1 MKICNLIVK
10 HCFLLGFFSKLIN
23 IHVVVSS
30 RPALPRPTLAAEHFL
45 VIFWWPLLELQ
56 NGQPENAET
65 HKNKPFFDVF
75 RAGACNTKSIILVQ
89 KRVSLQWGCFF
100 RNPQGAKCGEKT
112 SFFAFHSGFFLKIC
126 RLIVKHGVLLVDF
139 QQNCENKVFLS
150 TAVRVQNTFS
160 CSAGVLFFEFVVQQK
175 QQLIAA

>member
-1 MKICNLIVK
+1 ML
-10 HCFLLGFFSKLIN
+10 
-23 IHVVVSS
+23 SS
-30 RPALPRPTLAAEHFL
+30 RPARPSLGPPWPL
-45 VIFWWPLLELQ
+45 SIFWAFFGGPCWSSKMVSRKTPKHTKTNPFLLFFARGLATQ
-56 NGQPENAET
+56 NPSSWCKSECHCSGAA
-65 HKNKPFFDVF
+65 FFATLKAPNVV
-75 RAGACNTKSIILVQ
+75 K
-89 KRVSLQWGCFF
+89 KRH
-100 RNPQGAKCGEKT
+100 
-112 SFFAFHSGFFLKIC
+112 FFAFHSGFFLKIC